1 MDTWQ
6 FLFINTDMKDKNGMT
21 YEELLDE
28 LKSMRAQIVRHK
40 SVTRE
45 LHRLDAEYWHIMK
58 MEKKGA
64 LPDIEIVNADTRNTR
79 KG

>member
-1 MDTWQ
+1 
-6 FLFINTDMKDKNGMT
+6 MT

-28 LKSMRAQIVRHK
+28 LKSMKAQIVHHK
-40 SVTRE
+40 RITRE

-58 MEKKGA
+58 MDKKGA
-64 LPDIEIVNADTRNTR
+64 LPDIEIVNADTGNSR

>member
-1 MDTWQ
+1 M
-6 FLFINTDMKDKNGMT
+6 NKKGMT

-64 LPDIEIVNADTRNTR
+64 LEEIGIADADTRDTR

>member
-1 MDTWQ
+1 
-6 FLFINTDMKDKNGMT
+6 MT

-58 MEKKGA
+58 MEKKV
-64 LPDIEIVNADTRNTR
+64 EILYILMML
-79 KG
+79 

>member
-1 MDTWQ
+1 M
-6 FLFINTDMKDKNGMT
+6 NKNGMT

-28 LKSMRAQIVRHK
+28 LKSMRAQIVQHK
-40 SVTRE
+40 RVTRE

-64 LPDIEIVNADTRNTR
+64 LEEIEIADADTRDTR

>member
-1 MDTWQ
+1 MGTRQ
-6 FLFINTDMKDKNGMT
+6 FFFINTDMNKNGMT

-64 LPDIEIVNADTRNTR
+64 LEEIEIADADTRDNR

>member
-1 MDTWQ
+1 
-6 FLFINTDMKDKNGMT
+6 MT

-28 LKSMRAQIVRHK
+28 LKSMKAQIVHHK
-40 SVTRE
+40 RITRE

-64 LPDIEIVNADTRNTR
+64 LEEIEIADADTRDTR